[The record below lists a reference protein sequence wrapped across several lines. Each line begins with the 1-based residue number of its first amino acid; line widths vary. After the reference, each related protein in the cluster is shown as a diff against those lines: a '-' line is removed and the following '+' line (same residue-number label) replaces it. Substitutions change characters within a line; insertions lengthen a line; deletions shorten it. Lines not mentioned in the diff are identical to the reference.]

1 MGAEPPPPPAST
13 RKVTPFIN
21 RVRYYQNRQKKTSTS
36 SFYRAVFETAAAEW
50 RFSSIPVVKLSSFLW
65 PESKA
70 STCSQVYCCCCCCW
84 TALRRRQQQLSR
96 HLRKANLGAT
106 RFRRIQ
112 RDRCPSRDCRS
123 RSPVAGLFG
132 PFHRR
137 LSTGAERFLDRFA
150 QTHGGQQSGLCLFV
164 RRPFRSSVPR
174 SRLGRSLEVES

>member
-1 MGAEPPPPPAST
+1 MDREEVAARAPFEPSPPPLGSA
-13 RKVTPFIN
+13 VAALAFN
-21 RVRYYQNRQKKTSTS
+21 R
-36 SFYRAVFETAAAEW
+36 ETTAE
-50 RFSSIPVVKLSSFLW
+50 RRLAPILIAKSLSFLW

-70 STCSQVYCCCCCCW
+70 STCSQVYCCCCCW
-84 TALRRRQQQLSR
+84 TALRRRRQQQLAR

-106 RFRRIQ
+106 RFCRIQ